1 MADDPKQDDARD
13 DRRGALIG
21 LGVVV
26 LLVVVGWFVVH
37 ALRDTS
43 SVQDCVMA
51 GRTNCA
57 PVETTE
63 PGR

>member
-1 MADDPKQDDARD
+1 MADDSKEDNDPD

-26 LLVVVGWFVVH
+26 LLVVVGWLLVH
-37 ALRDTS
+37 VLRDTS
-43 SVQDCVMA
+43 RVQDCAMS

-57 PVETTE
+57 PIETTDS
-63 PGR
+63 GR